1 MCWTVE
7 RHFDYYFLRD
17 YLGGESEP
25 VMVSREKR
33 TKVMIAHVVPFK
45 GERTCQRQGDG
56 RKGA

>member
-7 RHFDYYFLRD
+7 RHFDYFFLRD
-17 YLGGESEP
+17 YLGGESVP

-45 GERTCQRQGDG
+45 GERPCQRQGDG

>member
-7 RHFDYYFLRD
+7 RHFDHYFLRD